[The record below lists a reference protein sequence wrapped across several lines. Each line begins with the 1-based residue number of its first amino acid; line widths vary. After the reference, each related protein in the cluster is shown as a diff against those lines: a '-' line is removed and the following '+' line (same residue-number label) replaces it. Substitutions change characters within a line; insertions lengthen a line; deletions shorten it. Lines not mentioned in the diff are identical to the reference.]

1 MKIQI
6 LLHLLSIVP
15 VMAVPAS
22 HSSSKS
28 LPGGWAPAPNNR
40 DIGTAAEVAVREQSK
55 RENVPLKLARISEPQ
70 TQIVAGIN
78 YRFTLTLDRKGSQ
91 REAKVVVFRGL
102 DSHYSL
108 TSWMWLAGR

>member
-1 MKIQI
+1 MKIQM
-6 LLHLLSIVP
+6 LLHLLRP
-15 VMAVPAS
+15 TLAVAAS
-22 HSSSKS
+22 DASSKS
-28 LPGGWAPAPNNR
+28 LPGGWAPAPNSR
-40 DIGTAAEVAVREQSK
+40 DIGTAAEFAVREQSK
-55 RENVPLKLARISEPQ
+55 RENVPLGLARISEPQ